1 MTRNASRPEGGRPH
15 LLTMAI
21 GAFDARVNHIDYFD
35 TSGGQEVLR
44 WYRQR
49 RAHRPRRTTHL
60 RKGQT

>member
-1 MTRNASRPEGGRPH
+1 MTRHASRLDGARPR

-21 GAFDARVNHIDYFD
+21 GALDARVNHIDFFD
-35 TSGGQEVLR
+35 TSGGEEVLR

-49 RAHRPRRTTHL
+49 RAHRPRRIHL